1 MKDFYE
7 ERSALKGAAICKQA
21 MGQHQDALD
30 LLMKVVAINLDL
42 GEIGSDADTYGRI
55 ADLHAELGDMSE
67 AAHWYD
73 RCLEAINRT

>member
-1 MKDFYE
+1 
-7 ERSALKGAAICKQA
+7 

-30 LLMKVVAINLDL
+30 LLMKVVPINLDL
-42 GEIGSDADTYGRI
+42 SEIGSDADTYGRI
-55 ADLHAELGDMSE
+55 ADLYAELGDMGE